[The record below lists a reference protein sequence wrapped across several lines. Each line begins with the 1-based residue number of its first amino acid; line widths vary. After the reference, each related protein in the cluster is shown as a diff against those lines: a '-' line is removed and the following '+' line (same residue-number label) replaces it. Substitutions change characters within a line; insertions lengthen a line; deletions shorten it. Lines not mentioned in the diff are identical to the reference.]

1 MPRPVHFE
9 IHASDPAALRA
20 FYETLFGWRF
30 EQWGDIPYWVITT
43 GEEGAGINGG
53 LLPREGGAPT
63 GDGAVTAFV
72 SVIDVPDC
80 EEYVTRAVDA
90 GASVA
95 LPVTAVPGVGLTA
108 YLRDPD
114 GNLFGIIQPEP
125 MES

>member
-1 MPRPVHFE
+1 M
-9 IHASDPAALRA
+9 
-20 FYETLFGWRF
+20 
-30 EQWGDIPYWVITT
+30 ITT
-43 GEEGAGINGG
+43 GEGDAGINGG
-53 LLPREGGAPT
+53 LLPREGPAPT
-63 GDGAVTAFV
+63 GDEAVTAFV
-72 SVIDVPDC
+72 AVIDVPDC
-80 EEYVTRAVDA
+80 EAYLSRAVDA